1 MGEGRKV
8 HYIIVFLLILGLGLI
23 SSILE
28 SVLRVDL
35 IDGARTAADTGYFP
49 DISDADQHLIIAIQ
63 IIGLFSTIFAI
74 FMFILM
80 CNQRRRFVRK
90 HEISEGNC
98 ETCCLI
104 YWCSPCAYAQMGSTH
119 HV

>member
-23 SSILE
+23 GSILQG
-28 SVLRVDL
+28 VLEIHL
-35 IDGARTAADTGYFP
+35 IEAAQDATNGYFP
-49 DISDADQHLIIAIQ
+49 DISDSDRNLIIALE

-74 FMFILM
+74 IMFILM

-90 HEISEGNC
+90 HQVTESNF